1 MKKIDED
8 SVAIFPDMESIVNG
22 GDMKIKPLTESQ
34 IERLLEA
41 RPGVAYGMVLQV
53 EDEYE
58 WWRER
63 VIELEGKIRLL
74 NERVKELGG
83 GDEG

>member
-1 MKKIDED
+1 MGLGSYWGWE
-8 SVAIFPDMESIVNG
+8 
-22 GDMKIKPLTESQ
+22 MKIKPLTESQ